1 VATRSLKVFA
11 LPVKVIAVGSGRQ
24 EAFWLLHL
32 AAARRG
38 HPSLSG

>member
-24 EAFWLLHL
+24 EAFWLHL